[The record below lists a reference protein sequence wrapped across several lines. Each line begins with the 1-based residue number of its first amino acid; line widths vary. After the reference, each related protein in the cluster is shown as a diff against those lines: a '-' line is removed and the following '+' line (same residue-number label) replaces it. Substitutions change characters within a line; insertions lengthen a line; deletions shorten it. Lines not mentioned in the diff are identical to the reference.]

1 MLSKFVSVARL
12 SLTHSPNFAL
22 IACKQILSSQKYLK
36 NKAKFQ
42 ALAFKFA

>member
-1 MLSKFVSVARL
+1 MLSKFASVARL

-22 IACKQILSSQKYLK
+22 IACKQILSSQKHLK
-36 NKAKFQ
+36 KAKFQ